1 MGDVAILL
9 KSKFNAKETILSN
22 GIVNMISLVGVWLG
36 LNAHGLPPLVKQYM
50 LVFVAGNFMY
60 IASDIWKNL
69 FQNKSF
75 LLNLLEMGGLAGGVL
90 ITLDHNHS
98 H

>member
-9 KSKFNAKETILSN
+9 KSRFTPSETILSN
-22 GIVNMISLVGVWLG
+22 GLVNLISLVGVWMG
-36 LNAHGLPPLVKQYM
+36 LNSHGLSPKVKQYC

-69 FQNKSF
+69 FHNRSQ
-75 LLNLLEMGGLAGGVL
+75 LVNLLELVGLVYGVYM
-90 ITLDHNHS
+90 TLGHTH
-98 H
+98 